1 MYAYI
6 ARQPILNADNKVIAY
21 ELLFRNN
28 QINASEIEDSSLAT
42 LQVIKNFYSVVGKDT
57 LTDRKPAF
65 INFDENLLKSKLIE
79 NLPKDIVIEIL
90 ESVEPTEEIAGICK
104 SLKENGYILALDDFE
119 YHDKYKEILEYIDII
134 KVDFIITK
142 GKERKRLIEKV
153 NNNKIRYLA
162 EKVETIQDYKE
173 AAELGFTMFQ
183 GYYFCKPTVVT
194 VKEINVYQFTY
205 LKLIEELNKE
215 EIDIEK
221 IEKDIK
227 NDLSLSYK
235 LLMLVNS
242 AYYGLKTKVTS
253 IKKAIMLIG
262 TGELKK
268 WLYVITLKS
277 INKDK
282 PDEIVKMS
290 LLRAYFGEM
299 LVKKGKLM
307 ADSSEM
313 FLTGL
318 FSMIDVLTESNM
330 EQVLK
335 GLPISL
341 QVKAALKGE
350 ENILKR
356 ILDLEISY
364 EKADWEKVK
373 SISQF
378 LNLKQEIIN
387 KCYVKAIE
395 NLSQIIVGI

>member
-6 ARQPILNADNKVIAY
+6 ARQPILNAKNKVIAY

-28 QINASEIEDSSLAT
+28 CVNASKIEDSSLAT

-79 NLPKDIVIEIL
+79 NLPKDVVVEIL
-90 ESVEPTEEIAGICK
+90 ETVEPTEEIVSICK
-104 SLKENGYILALDDFE
+104 SLKENGFILALDDFQ
-119 YHDKYKEILEYIDII
+119 YQDKYKEILEYIDII
-134 KVDFIITK
+134 KVDFMITK
-142 GKERKRLIEKV
+142 GMERKQLIEKV
-153 NNNKIRYLA
+153 NKNKIKYLA

-173 AAELGFTMFQ
+173 AEELGFSMFQ
-183 GYYFCKPTVVT
+183 GYYFCKPVVVS
-194 VKEINVYQFTY
+194 VKDINVYQFTY

-253 IKKAIMLIG
+253 IKNAIMLIG

-268 WLYVITLKS
+268 WLFVITLKS
-277 INKDK
+277 INSDK
-282 PDEIVKMS
+282 PDEIIKMS
-290 LLRAYFGEM
+290 LTRAYFGEM
-299 LVKKGKLM
+299 LIKKGKLKANM
-307 ADSSEM
+307 SDM

-318 FSMIDVLTESNM
+318 FSMIDVLTESKM
-330 EQVLK
+330 EKVLK
-335 GLPISL
+335 GLPVSL
-341 QVKAALKGE
+341 QVKAALTGE

-356 ILDLEISY
+356 ILDLEIFY
-364 EKADWEKVK
+364 EKADWEEVK
-373 SISQF
+373 
-378 LNLKQEIIN
+378 NLSEALGLSQEIMN
-387 KCYVKAIE
+387 ECYMKAIE
-395 NLSQIIVGI
+395 NVSQIIMEI

>member
-6 ARQPILNADNKVIAY
+6 ARQPILNAKNKVIAY

-28 QINASEIEDSSLAT
+28 FVNVSKIEDSSLAT

-79 NLPKDIVIEIL
+79 NLPKDVVVEIL
-90 ESVEPTEEIAGICK
+90 ESVEPTEEIVSICK
-104 SLKENGYILALDDFE
+104 SLKENGYILALDDFQ
-119 YHDKYKEILEYIDII
+119 YDDKYIEILEYIDII
-134 KVDFIITK
+134 KVDFMITK
-142 GKERKRLIEKV
+142 GLERKQLIEKV
-153 NNNKIRYLA
+153 NKDKIKYLA
-162 EKVETIQDYKE
+162 EKVETLQDYKE
-173 AAELGFTMFQ
+173 AAELGFSMFQ
-183 GYYFCKPTVVT
+183 GYYFCRPVIVS
-194 VKEINVYQFTY
+194 VKDINVYQFTY

-253 IKKAIMLIG
+253 IKNAIMLIG
-262 TGELKK
+262 AGELKK

-282 PDEIVKMS
+282 PDEIIKMS
-290 LLRAYFGEM
+290 LIRAYFGEI
-299 LVKKGKLM
+299 LVKREKLKVNPS
-307 ADSSEM
+307 DM

-318 FSMIDVLTESNM
+318 FSMIDVLTESSM

-335 GLPISL
+335 SLPISL
-341 QVKAALKGE
+341 QVKSALTGE
-350 ENILKR
+350 DNILR
-356 ILDLEISY
+356 SILDLEMFY
-364 EKADWEKVK
+364 EKADWEGVK
-373 SISQF
+373 NLSEALD
-378 LNLKQEIIN
+378 LNQEIIN
-387 KCYVKAIE
+387 ESYMKAIE
-395 NLSQIIVGI
+395 NLSQIIMEI

>member
-6 ARQPILNADNKVIAY
+6 ARQPILNAENKVIAY

-28 QINASEIEDSSLAT
+28 RANVSKIEDSSSAT
-42 LQVIKNFYSVVGKDT
+42 LQVIKNFYTVVGKDI

-79 NLPKDIVIEIL
+79 NLPKDIVVEIL
-90 ESVEPTEEIAGICK
+90 ESVEPTEEIVRICK
-104 SLKENGYILALDDFE
+104 SLKEDGYILALDDFE
-119 YHDKYKEILEYIDII
+119 YDDKYTGILEYIDII

-142 GKERKRLIEKV
+142 GPERKRLMEKV
-153 NNNKIRYLA
+153 NNNNIKYLA
-162 EKVETIQDYKE
+162 EKVETLQDYKE
-173 AAELGFTMFQ
+173 AADYGYSMFQ
-183 GYYFCKPTVVT
+183 GYYFCRPTIVS

-277 INKDK
+277 INSDK
-282 PDEIVKMS
+282 PDEVIKMS
-290 LLRAYFGEM
+290 LIRAYFGET
-299 LVKKGKLM
+299 LVKRRKLK
-307 ADSSEM
+307 ASSSDM

-330 EQVLK
+330 EKVLIN
-335 GLPISL
+335 LPVSQ

-350 ENILKR
+350 DNIPKSV
-356 ILDLEISY
+356 LDLEIFY
-364 EKADWEKVK
+364 EKAGWEEVR
-373 SISQF
+373 STSQY
-378 LNLKQEIIN
+378 LNLNQEIIN
-387 KCYVKAIE
+387 ECYMKAIE
-395 NLSQIIVGI
+395 NLSQIIMEI

>member
-6 ARQPILNADNKVIAY
+6 ARQPILNAKNKVIAY

-28 QINASEIEDSSLAT
+28 CVNVSKIEDSSLAT

-79 NLPKDIVIEIL
+79 NLPKDVVVEIL
-90 ESVEPTEEIAGICK
+90 ESVEPTEEIVSICK
-104 SLKENGYILALDDFE
+104 SLKENGYILALDDFQ
-119 YHDKYKEILEYIDII
+119 YNDKYKQILEYIDII
-134 KVDFIITK
+134 KVDFMITK
-142 GKERKRLIEKV
+142 GMERKKLIEKV
-153 NNNKIRYLA
+153 NKNKIRYLA
-162 EKVETIQDYKE
+162 EKVETLKDYKE
-173 AAELGFTMFQ
+173 ASLYGYSMFQ
-183 GYYFCKPTVVT
+183 GYYFCKPVVVS
-194 VKEINVYQFTY
+194 VKDINVYQFTY

-277 INKDK
+277 INRDK
-282 PDEIVKMS
+282 PDEIIKMS
-290 LLRAYFGEM
+290 LIRADFGEM
-299 LVKKGKLM
+299 LIKNGKLK
-307 ADSSEM
+307 ANPSDM

-330 EQVLK
+330 KQVLK
-335 GLPISL
+335 GLPVSL
-341 QVKAALKGE
+341 QVKAALTGE
-350 ENILKR
+350 GNILKR
-356 ILDLEISY
+356 ILDLEIFY
-364 EKADWEKVK
+364 EKADWEEVK
-373 SISQF
+373 
-378 LNLKQEIIN
+378 NLSEALGLSQEIVN
-387 KCYVKAIE
+387 ECYMKAIE
-395 NLSQIIVGI
+395 NLSQIIMEI